1 MRCSTPRPSPK
12 RAGSRRRPATRISP
26 ALARS
31 IPCSISSNAGS
42 AFGRRVAADML
53 RPKRLGSQR
62 TKGMPDSV
70 GPAAVKKVVLA
81 YSGGLDTSVILRWLQ
96 ETYRCEV
103 VTFTADL
110 GQGEELEPARKKAE
124 LLGVKEIFI
133 DDLRDEF
140 VRDFVFPM
148 FRANTLYEGQYL
160 LGTSIARPLIA
171 KRQIEIAREVGAD
184 AACHGATGRGN
195 DQVRFELAY
204 YALEPDIRVIAPW
217 REWEFASREALL
229 DFAEKHQI
237 PIAKDK
243 RGDAPFSVD
252 ANLLHSS
259 SEGKVLE
266 DPAADA
272 PEYVHQRTISPEEA
286 PDKPTLISIDF
297 ERGDPVAIDG
307 ERLSPATLLTKL
319 NQLGHDNGIGR
330 LDLVENRFVGMK
342 SRGIYETPGGTIL
355 LAAHRGIE
363 SITLDGGAM
372 HLKDELMPRYA
383 KLIYNGFW
391 FAPERE
397 MLQAL
402 IDKSQEH
409 VTGKV
414 RVKLYKGNVTVIG
427 RESDVA
433 LYDQDLVTFEEGSG
447 SYDQRDAAGFI
458 KLNALRLQIGARR
471 ARRG

>member
-1 MRCSTPRPSPK
+1 M
-12 RAGSRRRPATRISP
+12 
-26 ALARS
+26 
-31 IPCSISSNAGS
+31 
-42 AFGRRVAADML
+42 
-53 RPKRLGSQR
+53 
-62 TKGMPDSV
+62 TK
-70 GPAAVKKVVLA
+70 KKLKVVLA
-81 YSGGLDTSVILRWLQ
+81 YSGGLDTSIILKWLQ
-96 ETYRCEV
+96 TEYDADV

-110 GQGEELEPARKKAE
+110 GQGEEVEPARRKAE
-124 LLGVKEIFI
+124 LLGIKPENIFI
-133 DDLRDEF
+133 DDLREEF
-140 VRDFVFPM
+140 VRDYVFPM

-171 KRQIEIAREVGAD
+171 KRQIEIARAVGAD
-184 AACHGATGRGN
+184 AVCHGATGKGN
-195 DQVRFELAY
+195 DQVRFELGY

-217 REWEFASREALL
+217 REWDFASREQLI

-237 PIAKDK
+237 PISKDK
-243 RGDAPFSVD
+243 RGEAPFSVD

-266 DPAADA
+266 DPAAEA
-272 PEYVHQRTISPEEA
+272 PEYVHQRTISPEDA
-286 PDKPTLISIDF
+286 PDQATLVEIDF

-307 ERLSPATLLTKL
+307 EMLSPAALLARL

-342 SRGIYETPGGTIL
+342 SRGVYETPGGTIL

-372 HLKDELMPRYA
+372 HLKDQIMPRYA
-383 KLIYNGFW
+383 ELIYNGFW
-391 FAPERE
+391 FSPERE

-409 VTGKV
+409 VLGKV
-414 RVKLYKGNVTVIG
+414 RLKLYKGNATVIG
-427 RESDVA
+427 RESPLS
-433 LYDQDLVTFEEGSG
+433 LYDQDLVTFEEGTG
-447 SYDQRDAAGFI
+447 GYDQRDAAGFI
-458 KLNALRLQIGARR
+458 RLNALRLRIAAKR